1 MMLECAVDG
10 HTRPTTERA
19 YGAEEML
26 VERQQHLSERRWTAP
41 KKKKKYPKAGNMGLY
56 FLKKKNVYLAF
67 QELHLYKIYGIFSP
81 IGDAH

>member
-10 HTRPTTERA
+10 HTRPTTQRA

-41 KKKKKYPKAGNMGLY
+41 KKSILKQEIWVCTFFKKKK
-56 FLKKKNVYLAF
+56 VYLAF
-67 QELHLYKIYGIFSP
+67 QKLHLYKIYEIFSP
-81 IGDAH
+81 IGDAY